1 MSWETR
7 FLGHICSL
15 LHLCHLSALFFFL
28 HLCLSAVTLW
38 CHRTDAEIISQSWP
52 KQISPS
58 FPPCS
63 ATKKALY
70 SLTPGAAWWVPW
82 SHRRDVYLVQKLTG
96 YLLTSGD
103 NKHQSEPGYRGGVR
117 KHVLHPE
124 WILHRKL
131 WPIHLG
137 ISQQLCRSHQR
148 SGDCC
153 GSSST
158 KRKDAAQVCLSRHQ
172 CINLLSRQ
180 DWISARPSGCFS
192 LIRAP
197 STWNGQTLK
206 DLGMLP
212 LYLTSNFY
220 DNFDRVGET

>member
-15 LHLCHLSALFFFL
+15 LHACHLSILGFFL

-38 CHRTDAEIISQSWP
+38 CHRAPAEIISHSWP
-52 KQISPS
+52 KQISS
-58 FPPCS
+58 SSPPPS
-63 ATKKALY
+63 ATKEAFC
-70 SLTPGAAWWVPW
+70 SLTPGAAWWV
-82 SHRRDVYLVQKLTG
+82 SRSRHKDDYFVQKLTG
-96 YLLTSGD
+96 YLLPSGD
-103 NKHQSEPGYRGGVR
+103 NKHQPEPGYRDVVR
-117 KHVLHPE
+117 KHVLHPG
-124 WILHRKL
+124 WILHREL
-131 WPIHLG
+131 WPVYLG
-137 ISQQLCRSHQR
+137 TSQQLCRSHQH

-153 GSSST
+153 GSSSAE
-158 KRKDAAQVCLSRHQ
+158 RKDAAQVCLSCHQ

-180 DWISARPSGCFS
+180 DWISAQPSMCFS

-212 LYLTSNFY
+212 LHLTSNFY